1 MRNKPMKRF
10 SILAATVLGAVAM
23 AVAAPALADTTTAR
37 CDVFP
42 KGEDK
47 ATSSG
52 LCSFS
57 QRQGFVSIQLRNGT
71 RIELTPSGTTP
82 NTYLDAQG
90 KPVRRE
96 IMDANRGQ
104 IYRLAKQSIFVF
116 WDPAPYKL
124 PAKAP

>member
-1 MRNKPMKRF
+1 MKRF
-10 SILAATVLGAVAM
+10 PTLAASVLGLLAVALS
-23 AVAAPALADTTTAR
+23 APAMADTTTAR

-57 QRQGFVSIQLRNGT
+57 QRQGFVSIQLKNGS
-71 RIELTPSGTTP
+71 RIELSPSGTTP
-82 NTYLDAQG
+82 DAYLDAQG

-96 IMDANRGQ
+96 MLEANRGQ
-104 IYRLAKQSIFVF
+104 IYRMAKQSIVVF
-116 WDPAPYKL
+116 WDPAPYKSHST
-124 PAKAP
+124 AH